1 MCAWNKYSIISN
13 AWFRSILSVK
23 IEKNYHKLQFF
34 KKKCPLYFSN
44 FSKICS
50 VLCFKLLL
58 KIDFPDGKGGSN
70 QNAISVSLHHNI
82 FLFISHLI
90 FSCVFPETIFGECEN
105 FRHMNL
111 YQWSFQYTIHSR
123 SHQCCKTRFYP
134 QCKSQTAL

>member
-1 MCAWNKYSIISN
+1 MSVIEISEMFVTHLYKKFCFNFSLLTYSSIYLCLNKYSIISN

-34 KKKCPLYFSN
+34 KKMSVIFQQFLKILFSPLF
-44 FSKICS
+44 
-50 VLCFKLLL
+50 L

-70 QNAISVSLHHNI
+70 QNAFSVSRHHNI
-82 FLFISHLI
+82 FLFIGHLI

-111 YQWSFQYTIHSR
+111 YQ
-123 SHQCCKTRFYP
+123 
-134 QCKSQTAL
+134 